1 MYNVYALC
9 NGILQCFGARAGA
22 ARSRSFMLEPEPKKK
37 IRFRHRLRQLSKNTF
52 ITSIFFQIM
61 YDNEF
66 SFFSV
71 IVLSTKGFFSFLIKK
86 IVTMNVSFI
95 AFGN

>member
-1 MYNVYALC
+1 MQWYIAVFRS
-9 NGILQCFGARAGA
+9 QS
-22 ARSRSFMLEPEPKKK
+22 RSRSFMLEPEPKKK
-37 IRFRHRLRQLSKNTF
+37 IRFHRLRQLSKRNTF

-61 YDNEF
+61 YDNELC
-66 SFFSV
+66 SVHARLFF
-71 IVLSTKGFFSFLIKK
+71 IFDKK